1 METHAGNWE
10 FDPTYLRIRNK
21 ATGESV
27 PLCDMDTPEAVLQET
42 LRIGNKNRHDVRG
55 FTAALRQA
63 CSVVFQSNLRDV
75 YCGPELSE
83 RVDWLRCREQSRRRN

>member
-1 METHAGNWE
+1 METHAGSWE
-10 FDPTYLRIRNK
+10 FDPTDLQIRNK
-21 ATGESV
+21 ATGESI

-42 LRIGNKNRHDVRG
+42 LRIGSRDRQAVRG

-75 YCGPELSE
+75 YCGPGLSH
-83 RVDWLRCREQSRRRN
+83 RVNWQRCQGRNRS

>member
-10 FDPTYLRIRNK
+10 FDPTDLQIRNK

-42 LRIGNKNRHDVRG
+42 LRIGNKNRHDMRG

-75 YCGPELSE
+75 YCGAGLSH
-83 RVDWLRCREQSRRRN
+83 RVDWQRCQDRSRR